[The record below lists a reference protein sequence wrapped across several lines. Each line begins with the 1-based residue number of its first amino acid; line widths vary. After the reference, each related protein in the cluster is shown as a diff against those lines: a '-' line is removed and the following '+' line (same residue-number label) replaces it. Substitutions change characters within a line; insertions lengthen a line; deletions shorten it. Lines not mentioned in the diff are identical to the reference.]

1 MYNNDFRRRDTVL
14 KFSTERK
21 IHLNIS
27 MPLKCF
33 MTYRMVSYGTK
44 SNHGLMVLWTIS
56 DAKAAKRCGV

>member
-1 MYNNDFRRRDTVL
+1 ML
-14 KFSTERK
+14 KFQKNFTQSK
-21 IHLNIS
+21 NYLNIF

-44 SNHGLMVLWTIS
+44 LNHGLMVLWTIS